1 MMAGPLKWPYL
12 AAVKPAAM
20 HRSLL
25 LLGFVPLF
33 VLSACKKEDPVEPAP
48 DPTPDPTPT
57 QFDLSLT
64 GAQGVRMLL
73 DGQEVSIAESS
84 ASNVLAFYGADGNV
98 VDPPA
103 LSTRRFWA
111 ALYDGNLDLERF
123 RMTLGTAEFEG
134 PQVTPEDMDALFAT
148 GARSF
153 GNASSGAQA
162 VQLEYTDASGVIWST
177 VCDAQ
182 AGSAFNI
189 TEMTSGND
197 ALGHYVIA
205 KAVFNATFRN
215 CLTNATRTATGGVLV
230 LRFRDV

>member
-1 MMAGPLKWPYL
+1 
-12 AAVKPAAM
+12 M

-25 LLGFVPLF
+25 LLGIVPFLL
-33 VLSACKKEDPVEPAP
+33 LSSCKKEDPVEPT
-48 DPTPDPTPT
+48 PTPDPAPT

-73 DGQEVSIAESS
+73 DGQEVSISESS
-84 ASNVLAFYGADGNV
+84 TANVLSFYGADGNV

-103 LSTRRFWA
+103 LSTKRFWA

-123 RMTLGTAEFEG
+123 RMTLGTLEYEG
-134 PQVTPEDMDALFAT
+134 PQVTPEGMDALFTT
-148 GARSF
+148 GVRTF
-153 GNASSGAQA
+153 GIASSGAQA
-162 VQLEYTDASGVIWST
+162 VQLEYVDATGVTWST
-177 VCDAQ
+177 ACDAQ

-189 TEMTSGND
+189 TEVTSGND
-197 ALGHYVIA
+197 GLGHYVIA
-205 KAVFNATFRN
+205 KAIFNATFRN